1 MASGLRPKTSGKI
14 GLDKSLHKRGEQDV
28 SADIRTR
35 RLESFCVEE
44 SNAPRSPRIGVLSEC
59 NACHVAR
66 TLPCSSAWYG
76 CSGLIILLT
85 ELTFRTTCVASVV
98 RKIL

>member
-14 GLDKSLHKRGEQDV
+14 GLDKSLHKRGDQDV

-44 SNAPRSPRIGVLSEC
+44 QCASLAENRSTIGVQC
-59 NACHVAR
+59 
-66 TLPCSSAWYG
+66 LPR
-76 CSGLIILLT
+76 GLNIAVQL
-85 ELTFRTTCVASVV
+85 CVV
-98 RKIL
+98 RL

>member
-14 GLDKSLHKRGEQDV
+14 GLNKSLHKRGDQDV

-44 SNAPRSPRIGVLSEC
+44 QCASLAEMRESEYYRSAMPATWLEHCRAALRGTAV
-59 NACHVAR
+59 VA
-66 TLPCSSAWYG
+66 
-76 CSGLIILLT
+76 
-85 ELTFRTTCVASVV
+85 
-98 RKIL
+98 